1 VLWVRRLSLALALA
15 AVVGLGTVASASA
28 FTGFT
33 SPTGNIGCVMSK
45 GGVRCDIRHHSWKAP
60 PKPKWC
66 DVDYGGGVAVD
77 KKGKAGIVCAG
88 DTTLNSGP
96 VLPYGSSINRGRFN
110 CESQEAGM
118 RCVNKRN
125 GHGFYLNKQHYELF

>member
-1 VLWVRRLSLALALA
+1 MKAGLGVLVIAIALAFAAPAGA
-15 AVVGLGTVASASA
+15 AV
-28 FTGFT
+28 FFE
-33 SPTGNIGCVMSK
+33 SPSHNIGCALSAQT
-45 GGVRCDIRHHSWKAP
+45 GVRCDIRHHAWKAP
-60 PKPKWC
+60 KKPKWC

-118 RCVNKRN
+118 RCVNKRS
-125 GHGFYLNKQHYELF
+125 GHGFYLNKQHYELL